1 MRNTLSRMSV
11 GFLTL
16 ALCGL
21 VSSRVLAQPAQ
32 PKQMAPTP
40 PAPNRGETRT
50 GWDLET
56 NKKLRAQKPAQVAPT
71 PNPKM
76 SR

>member
-1 MRNTLSRMSV
+1 MRNTLSRISV
-11 GFLTL
+11 GLLTL

-40 PAPNRGETRT
+40 PAELGVSIGKHIKGAELSR
-50 GWDLET
+50 
-56 NKKLRAQKPAQVAPT
+56 KPAQVEPT